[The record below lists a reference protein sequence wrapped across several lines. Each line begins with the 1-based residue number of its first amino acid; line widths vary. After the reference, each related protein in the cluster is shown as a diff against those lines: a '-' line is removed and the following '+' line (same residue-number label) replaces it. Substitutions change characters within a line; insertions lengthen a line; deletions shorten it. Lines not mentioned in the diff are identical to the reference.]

1 MFVTQLSLRCCNI
14 NDQEAVSL
22 LLGLVD
28 NTCITHVWLR
38 DKDITDEGV
47 ECLIATLESNQTV
60 IYSVLMGN
68 LGINPALADKVWLIL
83 KA

>member
-1 MFVTQLSLRCCNI
+1 MFVTQLPLRCCNI

-22 LLGLVD
+22 LLALVD

-38 DKDITDEGV
+38 DNDITDEGV
-47 ECLIATLESNQTV
+47 KCLIATLESNQTIV
-60 IYSVLMGN
+60 YLALMGN
-68 LGINPALADKVWLIL
+68 SGIDPALADKVRLML